1 MLPFAAG
8 GALWV
13 ANQWKAR
20 NVKLLAGGLL
30 GLLAVAALV
39 NAPIADV
46 SFAHRFPT
54 HYMLGKSWLI
64 AEQDANALQEFER
77 ALNAHDDFADL
88 RHDYGQTLLRLGR
101 EDEAIGEMEKAVV
114 LAPDCAFCRK
124 DLGQLYRR
132 KAERLQARARELVEK
147 DPASAEGMAD
157 VRESWRLLRLAIEE
171 YHTAE
176 QVDRFDLTIVYD
188 LAFLHAEAGDEV
200 AFRQKL
206 QEFINRAR
214 DKPELAELVQRAE
227 QTLRE
232 TGGPVKG
239 TNNQN

>member
-1 MLPFAAG
+1 MLPFAAA

-13 ANQWKAR
+13 AKQWKVR
-20 NVKLLAGGLL
+20 NQKRLATGLL

-64 AEQDANALQEFER
+64 AEQDVKAEQEFER

-88 RHDYGQTLLRLGR
+88 RHDYGQSLLRLGR
-101 EDEAIGEMEKAVV
+101 EDEALGQMETAVA
-114 LAPDCAFCRK
+114 LAPECAFCRK

-132 KAERLQARARELVEK
+132 KGERLQARARELLQK

-157 VRESWRLLRLAIEE
+157 VRESWQLLRRAVEE
-171 YHTAE
+171 YQTAE
-176 QVDRFDLTIVYD
+176 DLDPFDLTIVHD
-188 LAFLHAEAGDEV
+188 LAFLHAEAGNEA

-206 QEFINRAR
+206 EEFIKRAR
-214 DKPELAELVQRAE
+214 NKPELAELVQRAE

-232 TGGPVKG
+232 MGGPPRG
-239 TNNQN
+239 TDNRN